1 VLGGVDMME
10 HSLLVSILTV
20 PRPNNERYLMQAL
33 STLRREIFASN
44 GMTVAVLVS
53 NMRPESHAVFEEAS
67 SEFLFLFSSL
77 EGN

>member
-1 VLGGVDMME
+1 
-10 HSLLVSILTV
+10 
-20 PRPNNERYLMQAL
+20 MQAL

-67 SEFLFLFSSL
+67 SEFLFHFSSL